1 MDKNIVS
8 LGTIL
13 RLTREEQNL
22 SLESISTT
30 TKINVSCLQHI
41 ENDEFDFLQG
51 PYVLA
56 FLKTYAQAL
65 SLNVEEIK
73 EKYFSQEKASLGAV
87 YSSVHETAQER
98 ESSDTASFNF
108 SNDLKNR
115 ISLIKSRLVKPIPVI
130 GMIAA
135 LLIVVLLMQ
144 KLFTPHE
151 EQAVV
156 QVESPLTQ
164 PQLQS
169 EDVEIIEE
177 PQLALVSPLTLRL
190 VAHEQLWLS
199 VAVDVN
205 EQREYLLNPG
215 ATLLWTD
222 FNMISLR
229 IGKSTG
235 FDLYFNNEQI
245 ENLGSD
251 ATMIGRLVLSR
262 SGIEDLQLLNRTI
275 QQPPDSTVE

>member
-13 RLTREEQNL
+13 RRTREEQNL
-22 SLESISTT
+22 SLESISAT
-30 TKINVSCLQHI
+30 TKINVSYLQHI
-41 ENDEFDFLQG
+41 EGDEFDFLQG

-56 FLKTYAQAL
+56 FLKTYAQAI
-65 SLNVEEIK
+65 SLNAEEIK
-73 EKYFSQEKASLGAV
+73 EKYFNQEKASLGAV
-87 YSSVHETAQER
+87 YVSAHETAQVR
-98 ESSDTASFNF
+98 ELSDTASFN
-108 SNDLKNR
+108 SQNDSKNR
-115 ISLIKSRLVKPIPVI
+115 ISLTKSRSVKTIPVI

-144 KLFTPHE
+144 KLFTPYE

-156 QVESPLTQ
+156 QVESPQSQ
-164 PQLQS
+164 PLLQS
-169 EDVEIIEE
+169 ENIKINEE
-177 PQLALVSPLTLRL
+177 QQQALVSPLTLRL
-190 VAHEQLWLS
+190 VTHEQLWLS
-199 VAVDVN
+199 VTVDAN

-215 ATLLWTD
+215 ETQMWSGFST
-222 FNMISLR
+222 ISLR
-229 IGKSTG
+229 VGKSTG

-245 ENLGSD
+245 ENLGSE

-275 QQPPDSTVE
+275 QQSPDSTVE